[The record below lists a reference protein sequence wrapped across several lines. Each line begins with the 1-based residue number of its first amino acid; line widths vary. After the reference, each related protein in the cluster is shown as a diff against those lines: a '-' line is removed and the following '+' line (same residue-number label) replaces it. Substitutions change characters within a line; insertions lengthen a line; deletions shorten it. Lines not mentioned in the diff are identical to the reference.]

1 MKVHL
6 LLPDGGEAPV
16 GIPAMSRDVLRRD
29 LDLRTAVLGVAGRD
43 DVIYDTLMEMMFA
56 PLLEPD
62 LLRWRHEMLRD
73 ALAHPEET
81 MRLYRICLEAD
92 HIREGRVNWL
102 QNYDAST
109 TYQGAVN
116 YLLNFS
122 TLLRLLRS
130 AAEEYTPLFRS
141 AGFLNLFRTLQEE
154 LSDEYLESLQRELEG
169 QKLALVDG
177 VLLSAGLNEA
187 LESVDYVMHRREKS
201 IKDLNPF
208 SGQLYRLGKEA
219 NDDKAGDDLTVRQ
232 ERAINRVADALA
244 QSAEYLASF
253 FDRLRKELAF
263 YVGGLRFTQ
272 RMEELG
278 MPWCIPELTAAGSDS
293 RSWEELYDVSL
304 VYRNKAAVVGNTL
317 TAENK
322 NLYIVTGANQ
332 GGKTTFL
339 RSFGQ
344 AQLMAQCGLPVGA
357 KAYTAPYRRAV
368 FTHFRQEEDRF
379 LKSGKL
385 DKELEWMD
393 RIADHVQ
400 SGDLVLF
407 NESFA
412 STNEREGSE
421 IGREITEALVES
433 GVEVVSVSHLH
444 MFAAS
449 FHGQEEVQFLRAERL
464 PSGERTFRLLPGEPE
479 ETAYGEDIYQRIFV
493 GEQG

>member
-1 MKVHL
+1 M
-6 LLPDGGEAPV
+6 
-16 GIPAMSRDVLRRD
+16 
-29 LDLRTAVLGVAGRD
+29 
-43 DVIYDTLMEMMFA
+43 
-56 PLLEPD
+56 
-62 LLRWRHEMLRD
+62 
-73 ALAHPEET
+73 
-81 MRLYRICLEAD
+81 
-92 HIREGRVNWL
+92 
-102 QNYDAST
+102 
-109 TYQGAVN
+109 
-116 YLLNFS
+116 
-122 TLLRLLRS
+122 
-130 AAEEYTPLFRS
+130 
-141 AGFLNLFRTLQEE
+141 
-154 LSDEYLESLQRELEG
+154 
-169 QKLALVDG
+169 
-177 VLLSAGLNEA
+177 
-187 LESVDYVMHRREKS
+187 
-201 IKDLNPF
+201 
-208 SGQLYRLGKEA
+208 
-219 NDDKAGDDLTVRQ
+219 
-232 ERAINRVADALA
+232 
-244 QSAEYLASF
+244 
-253 FDRLRKELAF
+253 
-263 YVGGLRFTQ
+263 
-272 RMEELG
+272 
-278 MPWCIPELTAAGSDS
+278 
-293 RSWEELYDVSL
+293 
-304 VYRNKAAVVGNTL
+304 VGNTL

-357 KAYTAPYRRAV
+357 KAYAAPYRRAV

-449 FHGQEEVQFLRAERL
+449 FRGQEGVQFLRAERL

-479 ETAYGEDIYQRIFV
+479 ETAYGEDIYRRIFE
-493 GEQG
+493 GQ